1 MAPSGRRHFE
11 HRAANKGSS
20 AKGEEEGG
28 EGGGE
33 GHDNVHVRD
42 DEQREVN
49 AG

>member
-20 AKGEEEGG
+20 AKGEG

-42 DEQREVN
+42 DERREVN